1 MAHDEVKHDFH
12 LVNPSPWPLLGS
24 IAVVVTALGG
34 VTYMKGLFGLEAGTW
49 WLLALGLAMVMWV
62 MFGYAVLLFA
72 ITRNI

>member
-34 VTYMKGLFGLEAGTW
+34 VTYM
-49 WLLALGLAMVMWV
+49 
-62 MFGYAVLLFA
+62 YD
-72 ITRNI
+72 IR